1 MATFKE
7 RASYDWT
14 EDSIR
19 IMATPSA
26 IAKSTFLYVQEI
38 GSFQTKP
45 NYFTEREHLP
55 SYLIVFTRGGKG
67 YLTYNNKK
75 YSLLPN
81 QIFFIDCMNYHY
93 YETDKNDHWDILWVH
108 FNGPACQGYYQYFQ
122 RHGSPV
128 VSMSEKSTITQIMK
142 NLLDVQ
148 QNHDLHKE
156 PLSSKLITDLLTELI
171 FSANTSI
178 SSGALIP
185 DSISNIMKELEKRF
199 NTRISLDQLALEH
212 AISKF
217 HLVREFKKYTGFT
230 PNEYLINCRI
240 SYAKKLLK
248 YSNLSVSE
256 IAFSVGI
263 DNISHF
269 INLFKSREQITPLN
283 YRKQWQ
289 KQK

>member
-19 IMATPSA
+19 IMATPSV
-26 IAKSTFLYVQEI
+26 IARSTFFYVQEI

-67 YLTYNNKK
+67 YLTYENKK
-75 YSLLPN
+75 YTLLPN

-93 YETDKNDHWDILWVH
+93 YETDKNELWDILWVH
-108 FNGPACQGYYQYFQ
+108 FNGPSSQGYYQYFKKQ
-122 RHGSPV
+122 GSPV
-128 VSMSEKSTITQIMK
+128 VSVSGNSPITQIIK

-148 QNHDLHKE
+148 QTHELHKE
-156 PLSSKLITDLLTELI
+156 PFASKLITDLLTELI
-171 FSANTSI
+171 FAANTTV
-178 SSGALIP
+178 SSSAVIP
-185 DSISNIMKELEKRF
+185 DSISKIMKELEHRF
-199 NTRISLDQLALEH
+199 NERISLDQLASAH

-240 SYAKKLLK
+240 SNAKKLLK
-248 YSNLSVSE
+248 YSDLSVSE

-269 INLFKSREQITPLN
+269 IHLFKSREQLTPLN

>member
-26 IAKSTFLYVQEI
+26 IAKNTFFYVQEI

-67 YLTYNNKK
+67 YLTYENKK
-75 YSLLPN
+75 YTLLPN

-93 YETDKNDHWDILWVH
+93 YETDKNDLWDILWVH
-108 FNGPACQGYYQYFQ
+108 FNGPVGQGYYQYFK

-128 VSMSEKSTITQIMK
+128 VSVSGNSTITQIMRT
-142 NLLDVQ
+142 LLDAQ
-148 QNHDLHKE
+148 QSHDLHKE

-171 FSANTSI
+171 FAANPI
-178 SSGALIP
+178 FSSGALIP
-185 DSISNIMKELEKRF
+185 DSISTIMIEMEKRF
-199 NTRISLDQLALEH
+199 NSRFSLDQLASEH

-217 HLVREFKKYTGFT
+217 HLVREFKKYTGSS
-230 PNEYLINCRI
+230 PNEYLIKCRI

-248 YSNLSVSE
+248 YSDLSVSE

-263 DNISHF
+263 ENVSHF
-269 INLFKSREQITPLN
+269 INLFKSREQLTPLT

-289 KQK
+289 KQN